1 MLLFQRLRTVMQ
13 NLHERPITM
22 NAPQSEFSVPS
33 QNDWETWS
41 IRVLILVLVLGG
53 AIPVLVPG
61 RLIHALGKIGSV
73 PQVPIGFAV
82 LALVL
87 YLHLASQRKLLRNV
101 CTALIAATSYVD
113 RLEEVSLIDRH
124 TQLFNR
130 KYLDQLFN
138 QQLGW
143 LNRCGKSATLLLF
156 QVLPDGQES
165 VAEEIAVAAALVL
178 RSNFRGSDYV
188 LRHSTDQFLVL
199 LPDTTEEQ
207 AQYALNRLTDK
218 VDSWNLENDSEM
230 ALRNELSTCLPGGN
244 LWETLREIE
253 ERIHNKPRS
262 ETSVISQ
269 KHITAR

>member
-1 MLLFQRLRTVMQ
+1 MR
-13 NLHERPITM
+13 NSHEKPVTM
-22 NAPQSEFSVPS
+22 NAPDSEFSVPS
-33 QNDWETWS
+33 QDDWETWS
-41 IRVLILVLVLGG
+41 IRVLVLVLVLGG

-61 RLIHALGKIGSV
+61 ILIHSRGEIGSV
-73 PQVPIGFAV
+73 PQMPIGFAI

-87 YLHLASQRKLLRNV
+87 YLHLTSQRKLLRKA
-101 CTALIAATSYVD
+101 CTALVAATSYVD
-113 RLEEVSLIDRH
+113 RLEQVSLIDPH

-156 QVLPDGQES
+156 QVVPHGHKS
-165 VAEEIAVAAALVL
+165 VAEEIAIAAAFIL

-188 LRHSTDQFLVL
+188 LRNSNDHFLVL

-207 AQYALNRLTDK
+207 AEYALNRLTDK
-218 VDSWNLENDSEM
+218 VDNWNLENDSEM
-230 ALRNELSTCLPGGN
+230 VLRHELSTCPPGGN

-253 ERIHNKPRS
+253 ERMQNKPWSDLRDFAEACRINGDPVPNAS
-262 ETSVISQ
+262 
-269 KHITAR
+269 KHR